1 MSTVGKNRSEQAFE
15 RVLFAS
21 RWLLA
26 PVYLG
31 LAVLLLLLLVVFLR
45 DLLGYLPRALTL
57 PYQDAILVTL
67 TLIDLALVAN
77 LVVIVIFSGYENFV
91 SKFDLGP
98 RDDRPTWMG
107 KIDFSGLKIKL
118 IGSMVGISGID
129 LLKRFM
135 EIGREHA
142 NVSWE
147 ELKWLITLHLVF
159 VVSGVLLA
167 AMDWLKERASPHH

>member
-1 MSTVGKNRSEQAFE
+1 MTGKTRTEERFE
-15 RVLFAS
+15 RLLFAS
-21 RWLLA
+21 RWILA

-31 LAVLLLLLLVVFLR
+31 LALLLVLLLVVFLR
-45 DLLGYLPRALTL
+45 DLLRYLPKALSL

-67 TLIDLALVAN
+67 TLIDIALVAN

-91 SKFDLGP
+91 SKFDLGG
-98 RDDRPTWMG
+98 REDRPTWMG

-118 IGSMVGISGID
+118 IGSIVAISGID

-135 EIGREHA
+135 EIGRTETSI
-142 NVSWE
+142 SWE
-147 ELKWLITLHLVF
+147 GLRWLITLHLVF

-167 AMDWLKERASPHH
+167 AMDWLKERATSNH